1 MSNNVLHFAALV
13 KSYFCKA
20 YRGKSAAA
28 ISRPLD
34 WLGGAL
40 FSL

>member
-20 YRGKSAAA
+20 YRGKSAAGT
-28 ISRPLD
+28 SLPLE
-34 WLGGAL
+34 WLVDAL